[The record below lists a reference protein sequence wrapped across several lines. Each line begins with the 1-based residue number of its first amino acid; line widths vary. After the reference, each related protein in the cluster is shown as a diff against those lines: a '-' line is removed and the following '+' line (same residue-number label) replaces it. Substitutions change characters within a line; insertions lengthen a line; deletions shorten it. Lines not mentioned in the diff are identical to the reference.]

1 MLIFGQKSCLTK
13 IKSYCI
19 TYFLSNSSVFL
30 VSTFALFGLPH
41 MSEDYKYYV
50 IPYAAPYILPILQTF
65 LTISVYAT
73 VAIGQN
79 IVLFSSSYSLR
90 LWVMRQN
97 ETMTTRA
104 DSLYC
109 IGIQPISCS
118 LQRVSCFSPA
128 AENKKLVKTLCFFHV
143 SLW

>member
-97 ETMTTRA
+97 ETTKGQLISECLFEKIVWTKIPTKNLI
-104 DSLYC
+104 DSAQQRLL
-109 IGIQPISCS
+109 
-118 LQRVSCFSPA
+118 LQG
-128 AENKKLVKTLCFFHV
+128 
-143 SLW
+143 

>member
-1 MLIFGQKSCLTK
+1 MLIFGQKSCLNK
-13 IKSYCI
+13 IQSYSI

-30 VSTFALFGLPH
+30 LSTFALFGLPH

-79 IVLFSSSYSLR
+79 IVLFSSSYSL
-90 LWVMRQN
+90 
-97 ETMTTRA
+97 
-104 DSLYC
+104 
-109 IGIQPISCS
+109 
-118 LQRVSCFSPA
+118 
-128 AENKKLVKTLCFFHV
+128 KL
-143 SLW
+143 

>member
-1 MLIFGQKSCLTK
+1 MFIFGQKSCLNK
-13 IKSYCI
+13 IQSYSI

-30 VSTFALFGLPH
+30 LSTFALFGLPH

-79 IVLFSSSYSLR
+79 IVLFSSSY
-90 LWVMRQN
+90 MRQN
-97 ETMTTRA
+97 ETMTTIVN
-104 DSLYC
+104 SLYC
-109 IGIQPISCS
+109 IGVQAISCS
-118 LQRVSCFSPA
+118 LQRQRC
-128 AENKKLVKTLCFFHV
+128 TLRF
-143 SLW
+143 LL

>member
-1 MLIFGQKSCLTK
+1 
-13 IKSYCI
+13 
-19 TYFLSNSSVFL
+19 
-30 VSTFALFGLPH
+30 

-73 VAIGQN
+73 VAIGQK

-90 LWVMRQN
+90 FWVMSQD

-104 DSLYC
+104 DLL
-109 IGIQPISCS
+109 SCVDVNQFLAHCS
-118 LQRVSCFSPA
+118 AVGEFA
-128 AENKKLVKTLCFFHV
+128 FH
-143 SLW
+143 LP

>member
-1 MLIFGQKSCLTK
+1 MLIFGQKSCLNK
-13 IKSYCI
+13 IQSYSV

-30 VSTFALFGLPH
+30 LSTFALFGLPH

-79 IVLFSSSYSLR
+79 IVLFSSSY
-90 LWVMRQN
+90 MRQN
-97 ETMTTRA
+97 ETMTTIVN
-104 DSLYC
+104 SLYC
-109 IGIQPISCS
+109 IGVQAISCS
-118 LQRVSCFSPA
+118 LQRQRC
-128 AENKKLVKTLCFFHV
+128 TLRF
-143 SLW
+143 LL